1 MPPDNI
7 PSAHSGPSLLA
18 EYRER
23 TPKSRALAE
32 QAAGL
37 FPSGVTHDLRYQDPY
52 PIYVSKALG
61 PRKWDV
67 DGNEYI
73 DYIGGHGALLLGHSH
88 PDVAQAVAAQAGLAT
103 HPGAAHAHEVHW
115 ASIIQALMPSLARLR
130 FTASGTEAT
139 MMAYRLAREATGKS
153 KIVQFAGHFHG
164 WQDHAVSGYEA
175 GHSGRGGNKPP
186 PGILSALSESGVILA
201 PGDESQVAET
211 LAKDDDIAAVIVEPT
226 GAHFG
231 ATPLD
236 PTFLAFLRDIT
247 RQQGC
252 LLIFDEVVTG
262 FRVSPGGFQTL
273 AGIDPDLTTL
283 GKIMAGG
290 LPGGAVGG
298 RQDILELID
307 VRATAAAGRRK
318 IGHPGTFNAN
328 PLSAAAGI
336 TALSLV
342 KDSDVCQTANEQGAG
357 FRAHLNEILENVGLP
372 WAVYGSYSG
381 FHLFTNP
388 AGRDI
393 RPSSFDPATVP
404 PAELTGNDAALVS
417 TLRLAMLVNGVD
429 LSPRFSGFLS
439 AVHTEADIEQT
450 AAAFQRALESLIGDA
465 IITL

>member
-7 PSAHSGPSLLA
+7 PDAHTESSVLA
-18 EYRER
+18 EYQQR
-23 TPKSRALAE
+23 TPESRALAR
-32 QAAGL
+32 QAVDL
-37 FPSGVTHDLRYQDPY
+37 FPSGVTHDLRFQDPY
-52 PIYVSKALG
+52 PIYVSKAAG

-88 PDVAQAVAAQAGLAT
+88 PDVAAAVAAQAGLAT
-103 HPGAAHAHEVHW
+103 HPGAAHSGEVQW
-115 ASIIQALMPSLARLR
+115 ASIIQALMPSLERLR

-139 MMAYRLAREATGKS
+139 MMVYRLAREATGNS
-153 KIVQFAGHFHG
+153 KIIQFAGHFHG

-175 GHSGRGGNKPP
+175 GHSGRGGNTPP
-186 PGILSALSESGVILA
+186 PGILSGLSESGVILT
-201 PGDESQVAET
+201 PGDESQVSEA
-211 LAKDDDIAAVIVEPT
+211 LAKDDDFAAIIVEPT

-247 RQQGC
+247 RRHDC

-262 FRVSPGGFQTL
+262 FRVSPGGFQGL

-283 GKIMAGG
+283 GKIVAGG

-357 FRAHLNEILENVGLP
+357 FRNQLNTILENVGLP

-388 AGRDI
+388 AGRDL
-393 RPSSFDPATVP
+393 RPSDFDPTAVP
-404 PAELTGNDAALVS
+404 PAELSGNDPQLVS

-439 AVHTEADIEQT
+439 AVHTDDDIEQT
-450 AAAFQRALESLIGDA
+450 ADAFQRALESLIDEG
-465 IITL
+465 IIAG